1 MMADVTDRWARV
13 QTLFEQALDRPAD
26 ERSAWLRAVCGD
38 DPDLY
43 REVEDLLAGDANHHT
58 LFDGRVADLLAP
70 ADLDAALAPRPG
82 EHVGPWVLGERI
94 GAGGMGAVFRAERA
108 DDFEQTAAI
117 KRVKP
122 GMDSEAVLARFRAE
136 RQILARLDHPG
147 IARLLGGGLDAE
159 GRPYFAMELVEG
171 EPITD
176 HCDRLGLGVDDR
188 LALFERV
195 CEAVAY
201 AHRQLVVHRDLK
213 PSNVLVGQGA
223 RGKGD
228 GASERSPHASSPIP
242 HAPHVKLLDFGIAKV
257 LSEDAAEAGLTQTGH
272 RLLTPA
278 AAAPEQVRGEPPT
291 TATDVYALGGLL
303 YRLLCGAPPLD
314 PGLSLLE
321 VERAVLEAAP
331 ERPSARVT
339 PEAARLRG
347 TTAAALAKR
356 LRGDLDTIC
365 LMALRKEPER
375 RYGSAAELLA
385 DVRRHRADLPVEA
398 RPATAGYRVGRFV
411 RRHRAGVAGTAAAG
425 LALVALAG
433 FYTAR
438 LAAERDRAAT
448 EAATSAQTVEFLQGL
463 FEGADPDAARGLE
476 LTAAEL
482 LAEGGRRIRTDLAG
496 QPAVQAAM
504 HLTIGKV
511 YQDLGAYDS
520 SRVHLERSVAMRDRL
535 GDPLAAA
542 ASQTALAFLLRRTG
556 EAERSVAL
564 HRAALAAR
572 RSALPPDHPLIAE
585 SLASIGASLHDLS
598 RFDEAEAAYREA
610 VAILQGTDHREVLAQ
625 SLDNLAGLLY
635 DRGQYEEALAIGTQG
650 LAIKE
655 AVYGPV
661 HTAVAVALGGQ
672 AVALHDLGRLE
683 EAGAAYRRAIEI
695 DRELLGEDHPDYA
708 IDLNNYGTLLYDLRA
723 YDEAE
728 AVFDEALAVKRA
740 ALAPDHPQV
749 ATTLK
754 SLGFLYSDMGRTE
767 DAVRSFREAIA
778 IRRAAYGDEHMG
790 VAEATGG
797 LARLYTTVGDH
808 ARAEPL
814 YRETIATL
822 SAVLGPESLYALLY
836 RVRHADA
843 LHRLGRDREAAAL
856 FEQAVPAAL
865 AAAPDGSENR
875 GTVAWLYGQFLADRG
890 RCEDARPH
898 LRAARQ
904 TFAAL
909 DLADDVAEVDRRL
922 AACR

>member
-1 MMADVTDRWARV
+1 MMSDVTDRWARV
-13 QTLFEQALDRPAD
+13 QTLFEQALGRPPD

-38 DPDLY
+38 DPEVY
-43 REVEDLLAGDANHHT
+43 REVESLLEGDENQHT
-58 LFDGRVADLLAP
+58 LFDGRVADLFAP
-70 ADLDAALAPRPG
+70 AELDAALAPRPG
-82 EHVGPWVLGERI
+82 ERVGPWILGERI
-94 GAGGMGAVFRAERA
+94 GAGGMGAVYRAERA

-117 KRVKP
+117 KRIKP

-147 IARLLGGGLDAE
+147 VARLLGGGLDLE

-171 EPITD
+171 EPLTA
-176 HCDRLGLGVDDR
+176 HCDRLGLSVDDR
-188 LALFERV
+188 LVLFARV

-213 PSNVLVGQGA
+213 PSNVFVTETP
-223 RGKGD
+223 D
-228 GASERSPHASSPIP
+228 GPR
-242 HAPHVKLLDFGIAKV
+242 VKLLDFGIAKV
-257 LSEDAAEAGLTQTGH
+257 LSEDGADARLTQTGH

-278 AAAPEQVRGEPPT
+278 SAAPEQIRGEPPT

-303 YRLLCGAPPLD
+303 YYLLCGAPPLG

-321 VERAVLEAAP
+321 VERAVLEAEP
-331 ERPSARVT
+331 GRPSARVT

-347 TTAAALAKR
+347 TTEAALVRR

-365 LMALRKEPER
+365 LTALRKEPER

-398 RPATAGYRVGRFV
+398 RPATTRYRLGRFV
-411 RRHRAGVAGTAAAG
+411 RRHRAGVLGTAAAV
-425 LALVALAG
+425 LAIVALAS
-433 FYTAR
+433 FYTVR
-438 LAAERDRAAT
+438 LAAERDRAET
-448 EAATSAQTVEFLQGL
+448 EAATSAQTVEFLQDL
-463 FEGADPDAARGLE
+463 FEGADPDASRGLA

-482 LAEGGRRIRTDLAG
+482 LAEGGRRIRSDLAG

-520 SRVHLERSVAMRDRL
+520 SRVHLERSVAMRSRL
-535 GDPLAAA
+535 GDPLATAE
-542 ASQTALAFLLRRTG
+542 SQTALAFLLRRTG
-556 EAERSVAL
+556 EAEPSVAL

-572 RSALPPDHPLIAE
+572 RSALPPDDPLIAE
-585 SLASIGASLHDLS
+585 ALASIGASLHDLS

-610 VAILQGTDHREVLAQ
+610 VAILEGSAHREVYAQ

-635 DRGQYEEALAIGTQG
+635 DRGRFEESLALGDRG

-655 AVYGPV
+655 EVYGPV
-661 HTAVAVALGGQ
+661 HTAVAVALSGQ

-695 DRELLGEDHPDYA
+695 DRELLGGDHPDYA
-708 IDLNNYGTLLYDLRA
+708 IDLNNYGTLLYDLRD

-728 AVFDEALAVKRA
+728 AMFDEALAVKRA
-740 ALAPDHPQV
+740 ALAPGHPQV

-754 SLGFLYSDMGRTE
+754 SLGFLYTDMGRTE
-767 DAVRSFREAIA
+767 DAVRNFREAIA
-778 IRRAAYGDEHMG
+778 IRRAVYGDEHMG

-797 LARLYTTVGDH
+797 LARLYTKAGDH

-814 YRETIATL
+814 YRETVATL

-843 LHRLGRDREAAAL
+843 LHQLGRDREAEAL
-856 FEQAVPAAL
+856 FAQAVPAAL
-865 AAAPDGSENR
+865 AAAPEGSENS
-875 GTVAWLYGQFLADRG
+875 GTVARLYGRFLADRG
-890 RCEDARPH
+890 RCAAARPH
-898 LRAARQ
+898 LQAARQ
-904 TFAAL
+904 AFAAL

-922 AACR
+922 ATCR